1 MTKKEILTHVARIIW
16 IVVILNA
23 VVLCTRR
30 VFSASEW
37 DATVDVE
44 YQYENEPDTT
54 YWIHYNDHYSFNFSV
69 KYLELDYAVTP
80 GYGNR
85 LVITS
90 NIKTNPYAKTSHSIG
105 QKELMY
111 VPDRRFKVVK
121 VVTNLSDRKEYR
133 PDFSFDHSR

>member
-1 MTKKEILTHVARIIW
+1 MNKFWKNKEFWQSVCRIIW
-16 IVVILNA
+16 ILVIVNA
-23 VVLCTRR
+23 VALCSRKL
-30 VFSASEW
+30 FSASEW

-54 YWIHYNDHYSFNFSV
+54 YWIHYDDHYSFNSSV

-85 LVITS
+85 LVLTN
-90 NIKTNPYAKTSHSIG
+90 NIKTDPYAKESHSIG

-111 VPDRRFKVVK
+111 VPDRRFRVVK
-121 VVTNLSDRKEYR
+121 VVTNLSDRKDYR
-133 PDFSFDHSR
+133 PF

>member
-1 MTKKEILTHVARIIW
+1 MNKFWKNNEFWRSVCRIIW
-16 IVVILNA
+16 ILVIVNA
-23 VVLCTRR
+23 VALCSRK

-54 YWIHYNDHYSFNFSV
+54 YWIHYNDHYSFNSSV

-85 LVITS
+85 LVLTS
-90 NIKTNPYAKTSHSIG
+90 NIKTNPYAKESRSIG
-105 QKELMY
+105 QKELMH
-111 VPDRRFKVVK
+111 VPDRRFRVVK
-121 VVTNLSDRKEYR
+121 VVTNLSDRKDYR
-133 PDFSFDHSR
+133 PF